1 MKRWLAVVLFALSVL
16 TGAMWLKSFTSHTM
30 LADTTSPVPQPPSGP
45 GGPSE
50 APGR

>member
-30 LADTTSPVPQPPSGP
+30 LADTTSPMPQPPSGP